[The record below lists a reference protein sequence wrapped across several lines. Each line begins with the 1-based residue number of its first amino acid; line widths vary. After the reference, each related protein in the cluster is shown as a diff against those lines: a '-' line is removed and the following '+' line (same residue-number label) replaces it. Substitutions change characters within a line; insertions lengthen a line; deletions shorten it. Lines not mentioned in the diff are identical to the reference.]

1 MCTIILIV
9 TLQFKCTELTFIKFP
24 PHFMAE
30 SKHSVSNMK
39 KKKKEKEEVK
49 NKEEGKGK
57 EERKTM
63 LSLRHHMLT
72 HDGNI

>member
-9 TLQFKCTELTFIKFP
+9 TLQLKCTELTFIKFP

-39 KKKKEKEEVK
+39 KKKEKEEVRIRRTGR
-49 NKEEGKGK
+49 GKRRG
-57 EERKTM
+57 RC
-63 LSLRHHMLT
+63 
-72 HDGNI
+72 

>member
-9 TLQFKCTELTFIKFP
+9 TLQLKCTELTFIKFP

-30 SKHSVSNMK
+30 SKFSK
-39 KKKKEKEEVK
+39 QYEEEEREGGGK

-57 EERKTM
+57 EERKM